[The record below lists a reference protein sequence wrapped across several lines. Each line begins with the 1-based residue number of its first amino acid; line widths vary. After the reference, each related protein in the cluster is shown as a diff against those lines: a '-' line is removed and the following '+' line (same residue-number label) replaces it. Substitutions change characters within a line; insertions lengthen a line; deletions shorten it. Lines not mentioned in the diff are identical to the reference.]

1 MSVPTTLPASW
12 YSSPELMQLERRAVF
27 LRAWFFLGT
36 LQKFEPGKECRFE
49 IAQVPFVAR
58 AQQTANGKTVKTF
71 NETTGEQLLSHQTRT
86 GLVFTTISAD
96 APSFQEYFPGLEQL
110 LDQYEFTR
118 RPHRRELRYNGN
130 FNWKTMM
137 DGFQECLH
145 CQFAHPGLSKLYP
158 PTFYH
163 VVNHQ
168 NWSRHFSNPDRDDDG
183 LFLYFFPTTTLNM
196 YNGGMSTFR
205 VCPSS
210 EPGKSRME
218 FDYYQELTG
227 ERFEEYY
234 RFVREVADEDTHL
247 CELTQSNLEKGIYS
261 EGYLNPEKEV
271 GVIHYQQKIFDLVA
285 AQHLRDKGQ
294 LVT

>member
-1 MSVPTTLPASW
+1 
-12 YSSPELMQLERRAVF
+12 
-27 LRAWFFLGT
+27 
-36 LQKFEPGKECRFE
+36 
-49 IAQVPFVAR
+49 
-58 AQQTANGKTVKTF
+58 
-71 NETTGEQLLSHQTRT
+71 
-86 GLVFTTISAD
+86 
-96 APSFQEYFPGLEQL
+96 
-110 LDQYEFTR
+110 
-118 RPHRRELRYNGN
+118 
-130 FNWKTMM
+130 MM

-271 GVIHYQQKIFDLVA
+271 GVIRESSHVVQNGYRAKHSNQTTNKRFLTWLQPSILGTRGSW
-285 AQHLRDKGQ
+285 LREEGG
-294 LVT
+294 LMYIR